1 MLNDEIK
8 NKIQLKKQ
16 VKLARISLS
25 RLGYETMI
33 PPWKTN
39 INKLGSLILNQHSV
53 KGCNLKKK
61 EINLKMAQKTIQV
74 KRQNP

>member
-16 VKLARISLS
+16 VKLAQISLL

-39 INKLGSLILNQHSV
+39 INKL
-53 KGCNLKKK
+53 
-61 EINLKMAQKTIQV
+61 
-74 KRQNP
+74 